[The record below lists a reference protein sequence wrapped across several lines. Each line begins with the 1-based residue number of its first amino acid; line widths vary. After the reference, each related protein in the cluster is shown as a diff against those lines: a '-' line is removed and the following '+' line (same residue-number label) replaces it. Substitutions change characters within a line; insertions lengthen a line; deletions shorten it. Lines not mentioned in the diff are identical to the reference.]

1 MNSKSKH
8 SPQRTC
14 IACRKVSDKRT
25 LIRLVVGANG
35 RVDIDISGKKQ
46 GRGAYLCRRKACWEL
61 AVKKNRLD
69 YALRT
74 KLRDDDRQALKDYSQ
89 NLEEN

>member
-1 MNSKSKH
+1 MSSKSKH

-25 LIRLVVGANG
+25 LVRLVVADNG
-35 RVDIDISGKKQ
+35 RVDIDVSGKKE
-46 GRGAYLCRRKACWEL
+46 GRGAYLCPRKSCWEL

-74 KLRDDDRQALKDYSQ
+74 KLGDDDRQALRDYSQ